1 MISDQPRI
9 GDLVFASRSG
19 GTPIVGYRKRWLNI
33 AKLDDLPANI
43 TSHML
48 RHGFASLAADLGSRP
63 CRETDPSPLMDTSE
77 HGFRSCYHPTRD
89 QSHQRMRKAAR
100 TAPKPWR
107 MRTRGASSRPAST
120 RRTPCPALS
129 LRFAFPSCPH
139 GRCRE
144 PGQQRQWLA
153 TGEAGPPAWSS
164 SVSPSFAKRLCKP
177 CEFRSVPYRCQG
189 PGRRHEHGPRRRQG
203 RLPGTWG
210 HHRLPPLAD
219 TPWAALQRRD

>member
-107 MRTRGASSRPAST
+107 MRTRGH
-120 RRTPCPALS
+120 
-129 LRFAFPSCPH
+129 PH
-139 GRCRE
+139 GQHRHAEHHARRCLYASRFHHV
-144 PGQQRQWLA
+144 RMVD
-153 TGEAGPPAWSS
+153 AGSRDNNVNGWP
-164 SVSPSFAKRLCKP
+164 
-177 CEFRSVPYRCQG
+177 QG
-189 PGRRHEHGPRRRQG
+189 RPGRRHGLPRSPRRLRNDCASLASSARFRIG
-203 RLPGTWG
+203 VRVLAGGTSMGLAAAWDAFRAPGVTTAS
-210 HHRLPPLAD
+210 HR
-219 TPWAALQRRD
+219 